1 MDALINVVLPVFG
14 IILTGYLAGRFEA
27 LGPESAA
34 ALNRFVYLFALPPAL
49 FLFTARAPIEKVFNW
64 PFIGAFVGGSIATL
78 LISLLVGR
86 IWFRHNPATLTV
98 QGLTAIF
105 ANVVYMGLPL
115 LMTAYGPDGAL
126 PAIVAALIINVM
138 FIGGAITVMDATRAT
153 GSSPLQ
159 AIGSF
164 AKTLVRNPLISAPL
178 LGILFS
184 TLTLSLPKAASN
196 FLELMAAA
204 TGPGALF
211 ALGLS
216 LVGRKLTG
224 NVVEI
229 AWIIVLKLLVQPII
243 TFVLVAYAFG
253 MDPLWTRAAVL
264 LAAMP
269 VGAGAFVIAQQ
280 YNVQVQRVSAAIVI
294 STALSLATIFV
305 LLIWFGAN

>member
-14 IILTGYLAGRFEA
+14 IVLTGYLAGRFEA

-49 FLFTARAPIEKVFNW
+49 FLFTARAPIEKLFNW

-78 LISLLVGR
+78 FISLLVGR
-86 IWFRHNPATLTV
+86 IWFRHDSATLSV

-115 LMTAYGPDGAL
+115 LMTAYGPDGPL

-138 FIGGAITVMDATRAT
+138 FIGGAITVLDATRAT
-153 GSSPLQ
+153 GSSTLQ
-159 AIGSF
+159 VIWSF

-184 TLTLSLPKAASN
+184 TLALSLPKAASN

-204 TGPGALF
+204 AGPGALF

-216 LVGRKLTG
+216 LVGRKLSG
-224 NVVEI
+224 NAVEI
-229 AWIIVLKLLVQPII
+229 AWLVMLKLVVQPIM
-243 TFVLVAYAFG
+243 TFLLVAYLFG
-253 MDPLWTRAAVL
+253 MDPLWSHAAVL

-269 VGAGAFVIAQQ
+269 IGAGAFVIAQQ

-294 STALSLATIFV
+294 STALSVATIFT
-305 LLIWFGAN
+305 LLIWFGAG